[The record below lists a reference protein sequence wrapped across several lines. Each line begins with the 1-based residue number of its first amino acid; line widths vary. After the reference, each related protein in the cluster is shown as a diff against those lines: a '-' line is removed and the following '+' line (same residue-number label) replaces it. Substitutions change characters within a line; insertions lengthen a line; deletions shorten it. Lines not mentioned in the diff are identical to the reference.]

1 MEVISDLLRKH
12 VVSNEGKSY
21 TVVSRRLMDKKTK
34 PMSIASS
41 GSIIMTGRKKDSLVE
56 TGLGF

>member
-12 VVSNEGKSY
+12 VVSNEGKSHI
-21 TVVSRRLMDKKTK
+21 VVSRRLMGKKTK